1 MLDVTNQNLN
11 VNGTSKIDDNVIMEM
26 SASSDHE
33 NIWMTITIKDIPT
46 YLMNQTSIDQ
56 DFLDFQTIAI
66 NTIKKMVN

>member
-46 YLMNQTSIDQ
+46 YLTN
-56 DFLDFQTIAI
+56 
-66 NTIKKMVN
+66 